1 MGARGGGG
9 REQRFKGAEAA
20 GAAARPRRTAGRG
33 GGGSGDMCGGR
44 GGIWL
49 VLAAALLHGNRSA
62 ASAVLPAAGSGEQ
75 VRGADRRAGERAG
88 GPGLRPGGGAELLR
102 GWMAAP
108 LRPRWALCFPSVPAR
123 RVPEEAV
130 QGAGQEL
137 QPAGE
142 AGGQR
147 LAAAHSVLLP
157 EPPADHGCGESS
169 AALGPHTLLS
179 GTRLRFRQDP
189 QPPVHGYFG
198 SHLSFS

>member
-49 VLAAALLHGNRSA
+49 ALAAALLHGNRSA
-62 ASAVLPAAGSGEQ
+62 ASAVLPAAGSG
-75 VRGADRRAGERAG
+75 GAGSGGGRAGERAG

-123 RVPEEAV
+123 RIPEEAV